1 MHLRCICAASALHLR
16 CICAASALHLHCT
29 ALHCICTASA
39 LHLHCTCT
47 ASCRVPGVLHR
58 PSARCHLS
66 HIALAPSLATQAGK
80 EGGWQGGREACR
92 REAYHRRRC
101 RRRRRRRHAQRAT
114 AAGAAAA
121 GAACAGAAPQW
132 TGWRPAGRPR
142 HVRRHPSYPY
152 TPSPATPPHLLH
164 PLICYTPPYSLP
176 PLIPLRP
183 LNRCVEAVAAQP
195 ACNFAVPVPSASLL
209 KMVQACASRVR
220 GVCTAYYTHTLHLP
234 ASTLATCWPSSRSPS
249 SRRRA
254 APPSGQWS
262 ASAPTR
268 LMPPLRAKQRSRRA
282 SRASALPP
290 PALLPHSPH
299 RTACVLRPG
308 GGRPP
313 RRRPRPRPRRWQ
325 KSRRRALRGGRPRR
339 RRRRVSWQC

>member
-1 MHLRCICAASALHLR
+1 MCVCVCICAASTSASPLHHPAACQACCTGRALGATSPTSLSPPR
-16 CICAASALHLHCT
+16 SPP
-29 ALHCICTASA
+29 
-39 LHLHCTCT
+39 
-47 ASCRVPGVLHR
+47 RQ
-58 PSARCHLS
+58 ARRE
-66 HIALAPSLATQAGK
+66 A
-80 EGGWQGGREACR
+80 GREA
-92 REAYHRRRC
+92 E
-101 RRRRRRRHAQRAT
+101 RHAAERHTT
-114 AAGAAAA
+114 AAAAVGAAAA
-121 GAACAGAAPQW
+121 A
-132 TGWRPAGRPR
+132 
-142 HVRRHPSYPY
+142 
-152 TPSPATPPHLLH
+152 TPSVPLLPVPLQPVPRAQAQHRSGQAGGQLGDLGMCGVILLTPTLPHLLH
-164 PLICYTPPYSLP
+164 PLTCYTPSSATPPYSLP